1 MPILLLESLHTD
13 AEALLAQHDTVV
25 LAETPALA
33 MATAEA
39 GGITGILTRGKG
51 RITSELMQACGD
63 SLKVLCRAGAGLDTV
78 DVAAAKA
85 MNLAVIY
92 APGKN
97 AATTAEHTMM
107 LMLASAR
114 KLALLN
120 AHVKAGDW
128 AVRATYEG
136 IELNGKTLGIIGMG
150 NIGSRVA
157 VLAQAF
163 GMRVIY
169 WSRSSR
175 DARFEFRALD
185 DLLREADVV
194 SLHIA
199 LNEHTRGML
208 GIRELSLMK
217 STALLINTARGALVD
232 ASALEAMLIEG
243 RLGGYAADVMAQQ
256 PPDPNDP
263 LLKHERVTLTPH
275 VAGLTDRTYREVCLY
290 CASNVIAVIKGE
302 SPDAASLFQTGMRA

>member
-1 MPILLLESLHTD
+1 MPILLLESLHAD

-25 LAETPALA
+25 LAETPAQA
-33 MATAEA
+33 MAAAEA
-39 GGITGILTRGKG
+39 GGVTGIVTRGRG
-51 RITSELMQACGD
+51 RITNELMKACGD
-63 SLKVLCRAGAGLDTV
+63 SLKAVCRAGAGLDTV
-78 DVAAAKA
+78 DVPSATA
-85 MNLAVIY
+85 MKLAVIY

-114 KLALLN
+114 KLALLS

-150 NIGSRVA
+150 SIGSRVA
-157 VLAQAF
+157 ALAQAF
-163 GMRVIY
+163 GMQVMY

-175 DARFEFRALD
+175 DVRFAFRELD
-185 DLLREADVV
+185 VLLREADMV

-199 LNEHTRGML
+199 LNEQTKGML

-217 STALLINTARGALVD
+217 PGALLINTARGALVD
-232 ASALEAMLIEG
+232 ASALDAMLLEG

-275 VAGLTDRTYREVCLY
+275 VAGLTDRTYREVCVY
-290 CASNVIAVIKGE
+290 CAQNVLAVIKGE
-302 SPDAASLFQTGMRA
+302 LPDAASMFQTGVRT